1 VVKNMEKISSVVK
14 EFIKFLQGIHRATIE
29 SSVSSLELECTE
41 LEFALLTML
50 LGSLVGIV
58 PMPTILTIKLLPYF
72 KDELKLLE
80 LRSIRGSNDVLS
92 DLMSSLGGEW

>member
-1 VVKNMEKISSVVK
+1 VVGSVKRISSIVK
-14 EFIKFLQGIHRATIE
+14 EFVGFLRGIHRATIE

-72 KDELKLLE
+72 KDELRLLE
-80 LRSIRGSNDVLS
+80 LRSIRGSSDVLS